1 MAGALS
7 PVGVQSWCDR
17 ACVNLIFSY
26 LCEPVL
32 FSSFEAGGDLCDGDC
47 REQNQTFSVSV
58 HASRGMFS
66 NNTVKTYLCF

>member
-7 PVGVQSWCDR
+7 PVGVQSWCDG

-32 FSSFEAGGDLCDGDC
+32 FSFLKLGA
-47 REQNQTFSVSV
+47 TSVMVTAVS
-58 HASRGMFS
+58 
-66 NNTVKTYLCF
+66 KTKPSPSQFMPLVVCSLTIQ